1 MKVAV
6 TGSSGFVGTALVCA
20 LRAGGDEVLVVPR
33 GTADIGDAAA
43 IVNLAGAPIAV
54 RWTERRKREI
64 VASRVE
70 GTRRIV
76 DAIARSENPPR
87 VLVSAS
93 AIGFYGD
100 RGEEQLSEES
110 AAGADFL
117 AGVVCD
123 WEEAAAAAR
132 VRSVQ
137 LRFGIVLGL
146 DGGVLAKLL
155 PPFRVGI
162 GGRLGS
168 GTQWMSWISLHDL
181 VRVIRFAIEGGA
193 LSGPMNAVAPHA
205 VTNTEFTATLG
216 RVLRRPAVVPVP
228 AIALRALFGEMAGL
242 TMLAS
247 QRVQPFRLERAGFR
261 FDHPSLEGA
270 LRHELSAA
278 RGREG
283 DAVGGRQSPP

>member
-6 TGSSGFVGTALVCA
+6 TGSSGFVGSALVRA
-20 LRAGGDEVLVVPR
+20 LQSAGDEVITVPR
-33 GTADIGDAAA
+33 GTAEIGDAEA

-64 VASRVE
+64 LASRVG

-76 DAIARSENPPR
+76 DAIARRSNPPR

-100 RGEEQLSEES
+100 RGDEQLSEES
-110 AAGADFL
+110 TPGTDFL
-117 AGVVCD
+117 AGVVRE
-123 WEEAAAAAR
+123 WEAAAAATR

-137 LRFGIVLGL
+137 LRFGIVLGR
-146 DGGVLAKLL
+146 DGGALAKML
-155 PPFRVGI
+155 PPFRMGV

-181 VRVIRFAIEGGA
+181 VHVIRFAIDETA
-193 LSGPMNAVAPHA
+193 LSGPVNAVAPHP
-205 VTNTEFTATLG
+205 VKNTEFTATLG
-216 RVLRRPAVVPVP
+216 RVLHRPAVMPVP
-228 AIALRALFGEMAGL
+228 AVALRAVFGEMATL

-247 QRVQPFRLERAGFR
+247 QRVRPLRLEQAGFS
-261 FDHPSLEGA
+261 FAHPSLEGA
-270 LRHELSAA
+270 LVHEFSAP
-278 RGREG
+278 
-283 DAVGGRQSPP
+283 RQYSK